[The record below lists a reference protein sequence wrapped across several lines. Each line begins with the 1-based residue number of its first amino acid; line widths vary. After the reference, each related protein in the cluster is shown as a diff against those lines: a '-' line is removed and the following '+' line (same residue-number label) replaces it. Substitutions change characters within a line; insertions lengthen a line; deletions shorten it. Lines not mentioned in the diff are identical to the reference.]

1 MPATTASLLTPWQP
15 TTDATWNLRRVVH
28 LHRRAG
34 FGATWGEIQ
43 RDLADGPEAAIER
56 VFNPPPRSDADE
68 FNALSAIIADA
79 AAGSGDVD
87 RLKAWWLYRLLLG
100 GDPLGEKLA
109 LIWHNHFATNYA
121 KVGDVELMRRQNDL
135 FREFARR
142 PFGELLRRTLTD
154 PALLIWLDAASNRKE
169 HPNENLAR
177 ESMELF
183 SLGVGNFS
191 ENDVREAARALTGWS
206 VHNGSARFRE
216 TDHDAG
222 EKTILGQTGN
232 WTADDFVK
240 MLIEHPATARRVAFR
255 LCDAFMGET
264 TATTALIEELADG
277 LREHDLDIG
286 WGVERLLRSE
296 AFFADENMGNR
307 VLPPIDYVIGALRS
321 LEMNSP
327 LPGTLLLAEVTAN
340 LGRDLFQPPNVFG
353 WPGGR
358 SWLTTRTVIGR
369 ANFVASLLHGDLHI
383 PTRPFDAAAFAAG
396 KEFTSPEGW
405 AALYGRL
412 LLGREELPDEFA
424 HHMENPDRLVAAL
437 LVSPHAQLA

>member
-1 MPATTASLLTPWQP
+1 MPATTASLLAPWQP
-15 TTDATWNLRRVVH
+15 TPDEPWNLRRVVH

-34 FGATWGEIQ
+34 FGGTWDEIQ
-43 RDLADGPEAAIER
+43 RDLADGHERAIER
-56 VFNPPPRSDADE
+56 ILQPTPRSDDNE
-68 FNALSAIIADA
+68 FASLSAIIADA

-100 GDPLGEKLA
+100 GDALGEKLT
-109 LIWHNHFATNYA
+109 LMWHNHFATSYA

-183 SLGVGNFS
+183 ALGVGNYS
-191 ENDVREAARALTGWS
+191 EDDVREAARALTGWS
-206 VHNGSARFRE
+206 VHNGSSRFRDA
-216 TDHDAG
+216 DHDTG
-222 EKTILGQTGN
+222 EKTIFGQRGN
-232 WTADDFVK
+232 WTGDDFVK
-240 MLIEHPATARRVAFR
+240 MLFEHPATARRVAFR

-264 TATTALIEELADG
+264 TATTALIEELAGG

-286 WGVERLLRSE
+286 WGVETLLRSE
-296 AFFADENMGNR
+296 AFFAEENIGNR

-327 LPGTLLLAEVTAN
+327 PPGTLLLAEVAAN
-340 LGRDLFQPPNVFG
+340 LGQNLFEPPNVFG

-383 PTRPFDAAAFAAG
+383 PTSPFDAAAFAAG
-396 KEFTSPEGW
+396 KSFTSPEGW

-412 LLGREELPDEFA
+412 LLGREKLPEEFA